1 MRKKP
6 SLGRT
11 EVLDKNIMIR
21 KCAEDVFRVEAKA
34 ISDLV
39 SRLDHRFGDAID
51 LLYGCQGK
59 VVVTGMGKSGLI
71 GRKVEATLAST
82 GTPAFFLHPAE
93 AVHGDL
99 GIVSRGDIVIA
110 ISNSGETEELI
121 KILPT
126 FKRLGVPIICL
137 TGKLKST
144 LAKNSEIVLDVGV
157 KEEAGNLGIIPT
169 ASTTAALAMGD
180 AIAVALFEKR
190 GLKEE
195 DFQYFHPGGVLGKQL
210 LIRVV
215 DVMHTGRDIPI
226 VSEDTPMKETVAE
239 MTSKRL
245 GITTVQNREGRLGGV
260 ITDGDLRRL
269 LQRESD
275 LLSLK
280 ASEVMIRNPKVISS
294 DILGAK
300 AVQIMERYSIT
311 SLVVVDDDSRI
322 IGIVHLHDL
331 LKIGVI

>member
-1 MRKKP
+1 
-6 SLGRT
+6 
-11 EVLDKNIMIR
+11 MIR
-21 KCAEDVFRVEAKA
+21 KCAENVFRTEAKA
-34 ISDLV
+34 ISDLA
-39 SRLDHRFGDAID
+39 SRLDHHFEDVVN
-51 LLYGCQGK
+51 LLYSCHGK

-71 GRKVEATLAST
+71 GRKIEATLAST

-99 GIVSRGDIVIA
+99 GMVSRGDIVIA

-126 FKRLGVPIICL
+126 LKRLGVPIICL

-195 DFQYFHPGGVLGKQL
+195 DFQYFHPGGILGKQL

-215 DVMHTGRDIPI
+215 DVMHTGKDIPI
-226 VSEDTPMKETVAE
+226 VSEDTPMKETLAE
-239 MTSKRL
+239 MSLKKL
-245 GITTVQNREGRLGGV
+245 GITTVRNRDGRLCGV

-269 LQRESD
+269 LQRESN
-275 LLSLK
+275 LLSRK
-280 ASEVMIRNPKVISS
+280 AGEVMIRNPKVISS
-294 DILGAK
+294 DVLGAK
-300 AVQIMERYSIT
+300 AVQVMEKYSIT
-311 SLVVVDDDSRI
+311 ALVVVDEDTRI

-331 LKIGVI
+331 LKMGVI